1 MNSKVVYPGSFDPP
15 TNGHLEMIEM
25 ASGIFE
31 EVIVAVGENPTK
43 TPFCSVEERMRMLRT
58 MTMHLPNVRV
68 DHFTGYT
75 VTYAEKNRIGTILR
89 GIRNTTDFE
98 YERGIELVNR
108 DRAPNIRTIYLTPTP
123 KNAATSSSL
132 VRGLMGREVGWE
144 EWVKLY
150 IPASTMAFL
159 VNRESKNAV
168 TAFAKQKFDIHNC
181 HNCADLNRKDA
192 ESLFMQIQT
201 FDTTRPHLA
210 DVRKAAMKIRWAEF
224 MTALFGNEY
233 MVSDDLDFQV
243 AMDAAEEQILD
254 VYETR
259 IGYHNQRH
267 ILDLL
272 NLYDRFHEA
281 LSPYQRLV
289 ILCSIWFHDY
299 VYVPGAPAGS
309 NESRSF
315 DEFKTWIEYFR
326 KISLDAKL
334 PNSIFNDGASIL
346 KDLRYTVKYCID
358 ATKHDGATLACDEG
372 TLELAEFMADL
383 DVATFALDDNAQIL
397 LKSFAVALEYPQY
410 PLVDVMK
417 GRAAFLE
424 EFAKRDPIYKSE
436 LFLAKYPTANED
448 AKKKIAY
455 FIMYRPSDECM
466 PDLSRWSEGGEK

>member
-25 ASGIFE
+25 ASDIFS

-108 DRAPNIRTIYLTPTP
+108 DRAPNIRTLYLTPTP

-159 VNRESKNAV
+159 VNRENAKHS
-168 TAFAKQKFDIHNC
+168 AFDAHGPTIGNC
-181 HNCADLNRKDA
+181 MALPSIRYRPD
-192 ESLFMQIQT
+192 ESHTYASSSGVLSGI
-201 FDTTRPHLA
+201 
-210 DVRKAAMKIRWAEF
+210 RKAAMKIRWAEF

-243 AMDAAEEQILD
+243 YLGEVEEEILG
-254 VYETR
+254 VYENR

-281 LSPYQRLV
+281 LNPYQRLV

-315 DEFKTWIEYFR
+315 EEFKTWVEYFR
-326 KISLDAKL
+326 KISLRAKL

-346 KDLRYTVKYCID
+346 KDLLYTVKYCID
-358 ATKHDGATLACDEG
+358 ATKHDGATLVCDDATG
-372 TLELAEFMADL
+372 ELAEFMADL
-383 DVATFALDDNAQIL
+383 DVATFALDDHAQIM
-397 LKSFAVALEYPQY
+397 LKSYAVALEYPQY
-410 PLVDVMK
+410 PLVDVLK

-424 EFAKRDPIYKSE
+424 EFAKRDPIYKSG

-448 AKKKIAY
+448 AKKNIAKIGEY
-455 FIMYRPSDECM
+455 
-466 PDLSRWSEGGEK
+466 LSISSHGDYMIGLIARWSEGSEK